1 MHRELPHYFI
11 ACISKL
17 EAYSLLTAGLTMPST
32 MRIKLHINKTPL
44 TNNRA
49 PKLRSILHK
58 TPFKFS
64 GGRETLT
71 KATYRKG
78 ENLGEN
84 NMKAYLVH
92 ANLTHKFDL
101 YPSLKRR

>member
-1 MHRELPHYFI
+1 
-11 ACISKL
+11 
-17 EAYSLLTAGLTMPST
+17 MPST

-49 PKLRSILHK
+49 PELRSILHK
-58 TPFKFS
+58 TLSEFS
-64 GGRETLT
+64 GGSKKKKLQT
-71 KATYRKG
+71 KQTYRKA
-78 ENLGEN
+78 ENSVGWCGGGGVGGVERRI
-84 NMKAYLVH
+84 ARHLVH